1 MKQKTRASSVVD
13 DPRKVA
19 VLAAPIRFEIVSAVE
34 SVGGPV
40 TVAELAG
47 KLGRPADGLYYHLRA
62 LVRGGFL
69 EEQIDA
75 GRRRYRSTVPS
86 GQRSRLGYK
95 PGATTN
101 AKAVGRVATSMS
113 RLSQRDFT
121 RALSSPGTEV
131 DGPVR
136 ELWAARVRGW
146 VGKSELAQINRLLN
160 NMVKLLHRPR
170 SKNADKLIGLHWIL
184 APIDARPAKRA
195 ASGSRALRRSASR
208 QRAGSAKK

>member
-13 DPRKVA
+13 DPGKVA

-34 SVGGPV
+34 SAGDLV

-69 EEQIDA
+69 EEQIEA

-101 AKAVGRVATSMS
+101 AKAVARVATSMS

-121 RALSSPGTEV
+121 RALASSRTEV
-131 DGPVR
+131 DGPLR

-160 NMVKLLHRPR
+160 EMVKLLHRPR
-170 SKNADKLIGLHWIL
+170 SKSANKLIGLHWIL

-195 ASGSRALRRSASR
+195 APGSRTSRRSVFAPLGG
-208 QRAGSAKK
+208 QRKK